1 MFFVLISLRTILA
14 QNVDSLVAKRG
25 ILSTQVYLQ
34 NKKLN
39 AKELEE
45 IFQTTWQPHIKYKW
59 ANILKPAGP
68 ILAIG
73 GVGLAYVALKGKPT
87 TALVNQKEVNYTV
100 RSLPKLLIGLSLVT
114 GGLCLIESSNELT
127 SNAVRIYNAT
137 LNTNRQTSFIR
148 EIKIGLNPSEVIS
161 MKLWIR

>member
-73 GVGLAYVALKGKPT
+73 GVGLAYVALKGRVPVKVIGSIKKGDNLIASNNGYAVAAVHHST
-87 TALVNQKEVNYTV
+87 EVFAISLETNSDTGVKLVEALV
-100 RSLPKLLIGLSLVT
+100 L
-114 GGLCLIESSNELT
+114 
-127 SNAVRIYNAT
+127 
-137 LNTNRQTSFIR
+137 
-148 EIKIGLNPSEVIS
+148 
-161 MKLWIR
+161 